1 MSSRVEGM
9 SKTSAALK
17 RMGPEMVKQVTDAL
31 DQGAQEI
38 ATKARS
44 IAPRD
49 TGAMAGAI
57 EVRNT
62 LEGFTATGAVGN
74 FARMVSGAAAGLTRF
89 IGVFPATRASPGWYA
104 AFVEFGNTKRAPM
117 PFLQPSFFSLRKP
130 VQARIAR
137 AVNKAIREV
146 AARGGSGS

>member
-17 RMGPEMVKQVTDAL
+17 RMGPEVTKQITDAL
-31 DQGAQEI
+31 DKGAQEI
-38 ATKARS
+38 ASKARQ

-62 LEGFTATGAVGN
+62 LDGFTATGAVGN
-74 FARMVSGAAAGLTRF
+74 FARQVQGAADGLTRF
-89 IGVFPATRASPGWYA
+89 VGVFPASRSSPGWYA
-104 AFVEFGNTKRAPM
+104 AFVEFGNTKRAPK
-117 PFLQPSFFSLRKP
+117 PFLKPAFFVLRTR
-130 VQARIAR
+130 VVNRIKASIRR
-137 AVNKAIREV
+137 ATKEV
-146 AARGGSGS
+146 ASRGGSNS